1 MPATVVVGC
10 QWGDEGKGRVVD
22 LLAADSDMVVRYQ
35 GGNNAGHTVWI
46 GEQKFAVHLIPT
58 GILRG
63 KLSVLGAGMVID
75 LDVLLQEESDL
86 SSRGIPVRGNFRI
99 SENAHLI
106 LPYHKL
112 IEECEEKRRGKQ
124 AIGTTGR
131 GIGPAYE
138 DKAARR
144 GIRVGDLR
152 DRDALAQRLDDA
164 VTLKNLILKNVYKA
178 RTVDPDRIYH
188 DLVTLHDHF
197 ADAVCDTSVLVQ
209 EALDSGKRVLFE
221 GAHGTLLDIDW
232 GSYPYV
238 TSSHPLSG
246 DASAGAG
253 VGPKAIGQIIGA
265 AKAYTTRVGAGPF
278 PTEMDETVA
287 QTMRDSGG
295 EFGSTTG
302 RARRIGWFDA
312 MVVRKSVRL
321 NGIEALAI
329 THLDVL
335 DQFDEIPV
343 CVGYRINGSD
353 IPHLPNQIGQL
364 AKCEPVY
371 QTLPGWKSNTSS
383 ATRYADLPA
392 NAQRY
397 LARIEELTG
406 VPVTIVLVGRER
418 EQTIVR

>member
-1 MPATVVVGC
+1 MPATVVVGS

-22 LLAADSDMVVRYQ
+22 LLAADSDLVVRYQ

-46 GEQKFAVHLIPT
+46 GDQKFAVHLIPT
-58 GILRG
+58 GVLRG
-63 KLSVLGAGMVID
+63 KPCVLGAGMVID
-75 LDVLLQEESDL
+75 LDVLLEEEGEL
-86 SSRGIPVRGNFRI
+86 ESRGIPVRGNLRI

-112 IEECEEKRRGKQ
+112 IEEQEEKRRGKH
-124 AIGTTGR
+124 AIGTTRR

-144 GIRVGDLR
+144 GLRVGDLT
-152 DRDALAQRLDDA
+152 DRQTLTDRLDEA
-164 VTLKNLILKNVYKA
+164 VRYKNLLLKKIY
-178 RTVDPDRIYH
+178 RSPTVDPARLYH

-197 ADAVCDTSVLVQ
+197 GEAICDTSLVVQ
-209 EALDSGKRVLFE
+209 EALDSGQRVLFE

-232 GSYPYV
+232 GTYPYV
-238 TSSHPLSG
+238 TSSNPLSG
-246 DASAGAG
+246 EVAVGAG
-253 VGPKAIGQIIGA
+253 ISPKLIDHIVGA

-278 PTEMDETVA
+278 PTEMEESLA
-287 QTMRDSGG
+287 QKMREPGG

-321 NGIEALAI
+321 NGIDALAI

-343 CVGYRINGSD
+343 CVGYRCEGRD
-353 IPHLPNQIGQL
+353 VPHFPNSVSEL
-364 AKCEPVY
+364 AKCEPMY
-371 QTLPGWKSNTSS
+371 ETLPGWKSDTSKVTS
-383 ATRYADLPA
+383 FSDLPD
-392 NAQRY
+392 NARRY
-397 LARIEELTG
+397 VDRIGELSG
-406 VPVTIVLVGRER
+406 APVTLVLVGRER
-418 EQTIVR
+418 DQSIVR

>member
-1 MPATVVVGC
+1 MPANVVVGS

-22 LLAADSDMVVRYQ
+22 LLAADSDLVVRYQ

-46 GEQKFAVHLIPT
+46 GNEKFAVHLIPT

-63 KLSVLGAGMVID
+63 KPCVLGAGMVID
-75 LDVLLQEESDL
+75 LDVLLEEESEL
-86 SSRGIPVRGNFRI
+86 ASRGIPVRGKLRI

-112 IEECEEKRRGKQ
+112 IEEQEEKRRGKQ

-144 GIRVGDLR
+144 GLRVGDLR
-152 DRDALAQRLDDA
+152 DRETLTARLHDA
-164 VTLKNLILKNVYKA
+164 VEYRNELLKKVYKA
-178 RTVDPDRIYH
+178 RTVDPDRVYH

-197 ADAVCDTSVLVQ
+197 GEAICDTSLVVQ
-209 EALDSGKRVLFE
+209 EALDSGQRVLFE

-232 GSYPYV
+232 GTYPYV
-238 TSSHPLSG
+238 TSSNPLSG
-246 DASAGAG
+246 EVAAGAG
-253 VGPKAIGQIIGA
+253 ISPKLIDHIVGA

-278 PTEMDETVA
+278 PTEMDESLA
-287 QTMRDSGG
+287 QKMREPGG

-321 NGIEALAI
+321 NGIDALAI

-343 CVGYRINGSD
+343 CVGYRCEGRD
-353 IPHLPNQIGQL
+353 VPHFPNTIADL
-364 AKCEPVY
+364 ARCESVY
-371 QTLPGWKSNTSS
+371 ETLPGWKSDTSKLTS
-383 ATRYADLPA
+383 FPDLPD
-392 NAQRY
+392 NARRY
-397 LARIEELTG
+397 VDRIGELSG
-406 VPVTIVLVGRER
+406 APVTHVLVGRER
-418 EQTIVR
+418 DQSIVR